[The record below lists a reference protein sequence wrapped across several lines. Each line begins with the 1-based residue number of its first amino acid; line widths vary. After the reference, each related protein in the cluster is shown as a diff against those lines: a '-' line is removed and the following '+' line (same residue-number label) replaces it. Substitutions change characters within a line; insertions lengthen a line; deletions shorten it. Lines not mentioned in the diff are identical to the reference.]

1 MIILNVTHS
10 VDKEVA
16 EDWISW
22 MKDRQ
27 IPSALK
33 SGLFVE
39 CRMLKILSHEDD
51 QSFSYAVQYHS
62 ESLENIEKYM
72 ELEDEIQKRY
82 GDRVLTYPTLLE
94 DI

>member
-22 MKDRQ
+22 MKDKH
-27 IPSALK
+27 IPEALRK
-33 SGLFVE
+33 GLFTDCKV
-39 CRMLKILSHEDD
+39 LKVLSHEDD
-51 QSFSYAVQYHS
+51 RTFSYAVQFHS
-62 ESLENIEKYM
+62 NSLENIEKYM
-72 ELEDEIQKRY
+72 EIDDEIQKRY

-94 DI
+94 EI

>member
-22 MKDRQ
+22 MKDKQ
-27 IPSALK
+27 IPFAIE
-33 SGLFVE
+33 SGFFTE
-39 CRMLKILSHEDD
+39 CRMLKVLSHEDD
-51 QSFSYAVQYHS
+51 HTFSYAVQYHA
-62 ESLENIEKYM
+62 ESLESIERFM

-82 GDRVLTYPTLLE
+82 GDRILTYPTLLE

>member
-22 MKDRQ
+22 MKDKQ
-27 IPSALK
+27 IPAALK

-39 CRMLKILSHEDD
+39 CKMLKVLTHEDE
-51 QSFSYAVQYHS
+51 QTFSYAVQYHS
-62 ESLENIEKYM
+62 RSLENIEKFM
-72 ELEDEIQKRY
+72 ELDDETQKRY

-94 DI
+94 EI